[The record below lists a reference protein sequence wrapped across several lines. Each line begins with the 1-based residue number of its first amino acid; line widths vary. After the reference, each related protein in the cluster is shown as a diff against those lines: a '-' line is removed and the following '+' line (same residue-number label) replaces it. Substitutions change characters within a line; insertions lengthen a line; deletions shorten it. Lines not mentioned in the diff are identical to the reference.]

1 MLEIGNLDESG
12 REDREGR
19 IDRWRIDGE
28 ELRQYGTYLLRF

>member
-1 MLEIGNLDESG
+1 MGNLDESG

-28 ELRQYGTYLLRF
+28 ELRQYLTSAVLGRH